1 MGKPLEKIGCT
12 ALSWKQSRPLQLT
25 NPNPEARAEGSEI
38 LLPSDLKF
46 WMFRLLMLPKDPK
59 ISNPCWRQP
68 LKLFPF
74 CRWTIA
80 CASFALVSCSEKSAD
95 QHTEETA
102 PTPAPAVQSGSF
114 NVQSASERSQSEER
128 ETELDPNNDGWASEA
143 FHAET
148 QDQLKTLAA
157 AMEGGLLPEEI
168 LLGGSDSATGA
179 LRPRSLSSVFES
191 NGLRVLRP
199 QKSVL
204 ESAKP
209 GGTLREELQH
219 LVESLQEEDDEGE
232 TEVSVRFKQFQVSP
246 PKAGQRES
254 SSTVLYKAK
263 ATTSSTERVQNAT
276 WEITWIRSEEEGLF
290 QISAIRLREF
300 EEIELSRS
308 AAGEST
314 GKELLFRDR
323 TGDLIG
329 AMPRAG
335 GLISYGANELSLRA
349 IYESGRSLIGIALG
363 DANGDGIDDVYAPQ
377 AKDLPNMFF
386 LSQPDGSHREVA
398 ATSGLDWLD
407 ATAVAHF
414 ADFDNDGDQDLVLA
428 TRNRLVIHS
437 NDGGTGRKFTRVAEF
452 PQADVSSLCAAD
464 YDGDGLLDL
473 YVCNYLNSSESETVA
488 LADAIYNG
496 TGGGMNRLY
505 RNTGGITFVEVTKE
519 TGIDAEATRMSLA
532 ASWEDFDNDGDPDLY
547 VANDFGPNCLYL
559 NEGGMFTEIAAEVGA
574 DDPSTGMSITW
585 GDLDRDGFMDACI
598 GNMFSAAGNR
608 VTSQAKFKEDLT
620 KGLDAERIRYLARGN
635 TLLMSKSAQRFDERS
650 AEAGILNT
658 QWTWGTLFGDFD
670 NNGDLDMMA
679 MNGFITGPVEDD
691 L

>member
-1 MGKPLEKIGCT
+1 
-12 ALSWKQSRPLQLT
+12 
-25 NPNPEARAEGSEI
+25 
-38 LLPSDLKF
+38 
-46 WMFRLLMLPKDPK
+46 MFRPLMLPKNPK
-59 ISNPCWRQP
+59 ISNPCWRHP
-68 LKLFPF
+68 LNLFPF
-74 CRWTIA
+74 FRWTIA

-95 QHTEETA
+95 QPSEEA
-102 PTPAPAVQSGSF
+102 DGLPAPAAQSGTF
-114 NVQSASERSQSEER
+114 KVQSASERSQFEER
-128 ETELDPNNDGWASEA
+128 ETELDPSNDGWASEA

-148 QDQLKTLAA
+148 QDQLTKLAA
-157 AMEGGLLPEEI
+157 AMEAGELPEGI
-168 LLGGSDSATGA
+168 LVNGTEMVGGA
-179 LRPRSLSSVFES
+179 LRPRSLSPVFERS
-191 NGLRVLRP
+191 GLRVLRSSKRAPESP
-199 QKSVL
+199 Q
-204 ESAKP
+204 A
-209 GGTLREELQH
+209 GGTLREGL
-219 LVESLQEEDDEGE
+219 EDLLKALREGE
-232 TEVSVRFKQFQVSP
+232 SEVSVRFKQFQVSP

-276 WEITWIRSEEEGLF
+276 WEVAWIRSEEEDLF

-314 GKELLFRDR
+314 EKELLFRDR
-323 TGDLIG
+323 TGDLLG

-335 GLISYGANELSLRA
+335 GLISYGANELSLGA

-363 DANGDGIDDVYAPQ
+363 DANGDGLDDVYAPQ

-398 ATSGLDWLD
+398 AESGLDWLD

-519 TGIDAEATRMSLA
+519 TGMDAEATRMSLA

>member
-1 MGKPLEKIGCT
+1 
-12 ALSWKQSRPLQLT
+12 
-25 NPNPEARAEGSEI
+25 
-38 LLPSDLKF
+38 
-46 WMFRLLMLPKDPK
+46 MLPKEPK
-59 ISNPCWRQP
+59 ISNHSWRQP
-68 LKLFPF
+68 LKLFTI

-80 CASFALVSCSEKSAD
+80 CASFALVSCSEKSDEQSSKDAD
-95 QHTEETA
+95 GPSRPVA
-102 PTPAPAVQSGSF
+102 RSGTF
-114 NVQSASERSQSEER
+114 KVQSARERSKFDER
-128 ETELDPNNDGWASEA
+128 ESELDPSNDGWASEA

-148 QDQLKTLAA
+148 QDQLKKLAA
-157 AMEGGLLPEEI
+157 AMEGGELPEGI
-168 LLGGSDSATGA
+168 LVNETELAGEA
-179 LRPRSLSSVFES
+179 LRPRSLSPVFES
-191 NGLRVLRP
+191 KGLRVLRSSQTAP
-199 QKSVL
+199 
-204 ESAKP
+204 EAAP
-209 GGTLREELQH
+209 TGGTLREELEH
-219 LVESLQEEDDEGE
+219 LLKSLREGE
-232 TEVSVRFKQFQVSP
+232 AEVSVRFKQFLVSP
-246 PKAGQRES
+246 PKVGQRES
-254 SSTVLYKAK
+254 SSTVLYKAR
-263 ATTSSTERVQNAT
+263 ATTSSSERVQNAT
-276 WEITWIRSEEEGLF
+276 WEIAWIRSEEEDLF

-300 EEIELSRS
+300 EEIELSKS
-308 AAGEST
+308 AEAEST
-314 GKELLFRDR
+314 EKELLFRDR
-323 TGDLIG
+323 TGDLLG

-363 DANGDGIDDVYAPQ
+363 DANGDGLDDVYAPQ
-377 AKDLPNMFF
+377 AKDLPNLFF

-398 ATSGLDWLD
+398 AECGLDWLD

-428 TRNRLVIHS
+428 TRDRLVIHS

-452 PQADVSSLCAAD
+452 PQADVSSLCSAD

-473 YVCNYLNSSESETVA
+473 YVCNYLDSSDSETVA

-496 TGGGMNRLY
+496 TQGGMNRLY
-505 RNTGGITFVEVTKE
+505 RNLGGLKFVDVTKV
-519 TGIDAEATRMSLA
+519 TGIDADATRMSLA

-547 VANDFGPNCLYL
+547 VANDFGPNCLYR
-559 NEGGMFTEIAAEVGA
+559 NEGGKFTEIAAEVGA

-620 KGLDAERIRYLARGN
+620 EGLDAERIRYLARGN
-635 TLLMSKSAQRFDERS
+635 TLLMSKGAQRFDERS
-650 AEAGILNT
+650 AEAGIVNT

>member
-1 MGKPLEKIGCT
+1 
-12 ALSWKQSRPLQLT
+12 
-25 NPNPEARAEGSEI
+25 
-38 LLPSDLKF
+38 
-46 WMFRLLMLPKDPK
+46 MFRPLMLPKNPK
-59 ISNPCWRQP
+59 ISNPCWRHP
-68 LKLFPF
+68 LNLFPF
-74 CRWTIA
+74 FRWTIA

-95 QHTEETA
+95 QTSEEA
-102 PTPAPAVQSGSF
+102 DGLPAPAAQSGTF
-114 NVQSASERSQSEER
+114 KVQSASERSQFEER
-128 ETELDPNNDGWASEA
+128 ETELDPSNDGWASEA

-148 QDQLKTLAA
+148 QDQLTKLAA
-157 AMEGGLLPEEI
+157 AMEAGELPEGI
-168 LLGGSDSATGA
+168 LVNGTDSAAGA
-179 LRPRSLSSVFES
+179 LRPRSLSPVFERS
-191 NGLRVLRP
+191 GLRVLRSSKRAP
-199 QKSVL
+199 
-204 ESAKP
+204 ESPEA
-209 GGTLREELQH
+209 GGNLREEL
-219 LVESLQEEDDEGE
+219 EDLLKALREGE
-232 TEVSVRFKQFQVSP
+232 SEVSVRFKQFQVSP

-276 WEITWIRSEEEGLF
+276 WEVAWIRSEEEDLF

-314 GKELLFRDR
+314 EKELLFRDR
-323 TGDLIG
+323 TGDLLG

-335 GLISYGANELSLRA
+335 GLISYGANELSLGA

-363 DANGDGIDDVYAPQ
+363 DANGDGLDDVYAPQ

-398 ATSGLDWLD
+398 AESGLDWLD